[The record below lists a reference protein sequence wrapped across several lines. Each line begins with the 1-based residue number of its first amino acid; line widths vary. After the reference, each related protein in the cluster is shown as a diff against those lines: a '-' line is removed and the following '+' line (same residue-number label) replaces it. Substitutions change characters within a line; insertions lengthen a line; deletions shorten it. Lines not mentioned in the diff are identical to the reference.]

1 VAFAGAIMS
10 GLATSIEL
18 LSLHAAEF
26 GVGMMAIPWLMLVLS
41 SSVTGDW
48 SAPGGG
54 LAGMSGVESGNAE
67 ASVSAIA
74 GADVHEP
81 AWVELPSGA
90 GAGTVPVALA
100 LRDPSTTAGT
110 VGGRIDEEV
119 VLVTAVFGIVG
130 VDAVVIMLGLNAAI
144 ALPAVVV
151 LANAAIEGVTP
162 STDGEIACAA
172 EGEQFTLVPAIVGSC
187 ASGTGAKVVT
197 GVFCSVAAEKK
208 LEKGLGPFR
217 GDETM
222 APGVVGRPIAVVPI
236 VETCARQL
244 PLPSRRANSAYS
256 RYISAR
262 LRTDRNRAAVG
273 KIDCRVE
280 DNLITGLEVR
290 LDFDLLAEIAFDR
303 DLLHVNPAI
312 PHHSNMQAV
321 LIKHDRVSGHHKGGG
336 LSRDMKINDAI
347 NSGAEGTVGVRNIDL
362 GQQCP
367 AARLQRA
374 SNAGYLARKVAIWN
388 FRNVHD
394 SVDSRLNSV
403 RFILGY
409 IKLHT
414 DHIAVHHRE
423 HQG

>member
-1 VAFAGAIMS
+1 MA
-10 GLATSIEL
+10 GLATSIKL

-26 GVGMMAIPWLMLVLS
+26 GVGMMVIPGLMLVLS
-41 SSVTGDW
+41 SSGTGD
-48 SAPGGG
+48 SIVPGGG
-54 LAGMSGVESGNAE
+54 LAGMSEVESGNAE

-74 GADVHEP
+74 GDDVHEP
-81 AWVELPSGA
+81 VCVELPSGA

-100 LRDPSTTAGT
+100 LRDPRARAGT
-110 VGGRIDEEV
+110 VGDKIDGEV
-119 VLVTAVFGIVG
+119 VLVTAVFGIVDM
-130 VDAVVIMLGLNAAI
+130 DAVVVVLGPDVGI
-144 ALPAVVV
+144 VLPGVVM

-162 STDGEIACAA
+162 STDGEIARTA

-197 GVFCSVAAEKK
+197 GAFCSVAAEKK
-208 LEKGLGPFR
+208 LEKGLGPVR
-217 GDETM
+217 GEETM

-244 PLPSRRANSAYS
+244 PLPSRRITSAYK
-256 RYISAR
+256 RYMSAR
-262 LRTDRNRAAVG
+262 LRTGRNPAAVG
-273 KIDCRVE
+273 KIDRGVE
-280 DNLITGLEVR
+280 DNLIAGLEVR

-303 DLLHVNPAI
+303 DFLHVNPAI

-321 LIKHDRVSGHHKGGG
+321 LIKHDRVSGHHKGWG
-336 LSRDMKINDAI
+336 LSGDMQVDDAI
-347 NSGAEGTVGVRNIDL
+347 DSGAKGTVGVWDIDL
-362 GQQCP
+362 GQQCA

-394 SVDSRLNSV
+394 SVDARLNSV